1 MTRLLDAL
9 SEAVETAQTSADL
22 KQTLAILTLDHGF
35 DFYAFLKIGSANA
48 SAVSNYPKDWQSQYL
63 ACGLFECDPVVQAAR
78 RVLRPFT
85 WSNRRYVV
93 NGNRKTRMFFEA
105 AAEHGICSGLSL
117 PISIGHG
124 SLAMMT
130 MASRQME
137 LRSHSLDPIWA
148 AATVGTLAGFLLREL
163 RPADHGIE
171 VLKPVERL
179 CLTWYAEGKTYRDIA
194 DIEKMRY
201 SNVCFHMANIR
212 RKLNVGS
219 SARAVVLAMRM
230 GLISLPAKA

>member
-1 MTRLLDAL
+1 MTRLLNAL
-9 SEAVETAQTSADL
+9 SEAVESAQTSTDL
-22 KQTLAILTLDHGF
+22 KRTLATLTLDHGF
-35 DFYAFLKIGSANA
+35 DFYAFLKIGSANV

-85 WSNRRYVV
+85 WSTRRCAI
-93 NGNRKTRMFFEA
+93 NGNRKARMFFEA
-105 AAEHGICSGLSL
+105 AAEYGICSGLSL
-117 PISIGHG
+117 PIQIGHG

-137 LRSHSLDPIWA
+137 LRSHLLNPIWA
-148 AATVGTLAGFLLREL
+148 AATVGILAGFLWRDL
-163 RPADHGIE
+163 RPVDSGIE
-171 VLKPVERL
+171 ALKPVERL
-179 CLTWYAEGKTYRDIA
+179 CLMWYAEGKTYRDIA

-219 SARAVVLAMRM
+219 SARAVVLAIRM